1 MQKIGMVLA
10 MLVCAVMAQAG
21 EYAYLVFTNA
31 AGTKTALSVNDMTL
45 KVNGTQLD
53 VTNAEG
59 TVNFTLTDLVRMEFS
74 ADGLTAIEKVLD
86 GDAPVQVY
94 SVNGMTLGNFSS
106 LVQAVQQLDKGVY
119 IMVQSGKSQK
129 LIVK

>member
-1 MQKIGMVLA
+1 MKKMFLMA
-10 MLVCAVMAQAG
+10 LLVCAGMVQAG

-31 AGTKTALSVNDMTL
+31 TGTKTALSVENLTL

-59 TVNFTLTDLVRMEFS
+59 TVNFALTELASMEFS
-74 ADGLTAIEKVLD
+74 ATDPTTALENVLD
-86 GDAPVQVY
+86 GDKPVQVY
-94 SVNGMTLGNFSS
+94 SINGMSLGSFSS

>member
-1 MQKIGMVLA
+1 MRKIGMVLA
-10 MLVCAVMAQAG
+10 MLVCVVMAQAG

-31 AGTKTALSVNDMTL
+31 AGTKTALSVNEMTL
-45 KVNGTQLD
+45 KVNGAQLD

-59 TVNFTLTDLVRMEFS
+59 TVNFTLTDLASMEFS
-74 ADGLTAIEKVLD
+74 ADGLTAIENVLD

>member
-45 KVNGTQLD
+45 QVNGTQLD

-74 ADGLTAIEKVLD
+74 ADGLTAIENVLD
-86 GDAPVQVY
+86 GDQPVQVY